1 MEFWYGFVVRKRQL
15 DGPWGNLY
23 GMKMEKWQVCDSGS
37 YEGMDVQDPVSNWGY
52 CDSWDAPV
60 VNLTQN

>member
-1 MEFWYGFVVRKRQL
+1 MDLLFGSVNL
-15 DGPWGNLY
+15 TAGGGNLY